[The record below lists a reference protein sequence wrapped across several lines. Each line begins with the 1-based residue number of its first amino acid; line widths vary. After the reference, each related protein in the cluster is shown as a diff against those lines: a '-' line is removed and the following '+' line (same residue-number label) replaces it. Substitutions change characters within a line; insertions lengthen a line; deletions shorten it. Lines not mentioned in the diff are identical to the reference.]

1 MAKLKQTLSDS
12 AVHVELAIRYW
23 ANKPEDFHQFS
34 TLVLKACTTYEEAWV
49 FEHLLISKW
58 QAPLN
63 FPYITEFLKLKAKG
77 WQLQYRKHNKQF
89 PRVPLGDRLYQR
101 VRRKLQT
108 LNAPITEFSFQTT
121 AWTVLYRLTS
131 PGRISF
137 ETAASLRSGKFHDW
151 ELYAFFR
158 LAGHFRR
165 TVTITGSSRNEAS
178 LHFSKS
184 DEADSEFT

>member
-1 MAKLKQTLSDS
+1 MAGPFEFSIHHRISQIESQRLAITIQETQQTVSKSPTGRPTLSTG
-12 AVHVELAIRYW
+12 AQKT
-23 ANKPEDFHQFS
+23 ANLECSDHRIF
-34 TLVLKACTTYEEAWV
+34 
-49 FEHLLISKW
+49 
-58 QAPLN
+58 
-63 FPYITEFLKLKAKG
+63 
-77 WQLQYRKHNKQF
+77 
-89 PRVPLGDRLYQR
+89 
-101 VRRKLQT
+101 
-108 LNAPITEFSFQTT
+108 FQTT